1 MKQSFSLVFRQSSFA
16 RKMRPFL
23 VAGGLVVV
31 IASLCLVGFVVANKK
46 DDQAVNNMDG
56 KVNLVFF
63 ERR

>member
-1 MKQSFSLVFRQSSFA
+1 M
-16 RKMRPFL
+16 
-23 VAGGLVVV
+23 AGGLVVV